1 MSDPKKALQEWQKKY
16 GTEGGSTATSRVTGS
31 AAGAKSALEQW
42 QSKYTT
48 PQTFKNQN
56 VAFENSGLSRDEFDS
71 SVRQNY
77 AARAAASTP
86 TLKTSGGYYSQ
97 PQNIGADM
105 ERYEVGFQTAER
117 NLQDIKT
124 THDDYAAGLQRKQA
138 ELTSAG
144 EKLEQMHSVVDP
156 NNALSVAIFENE
168 RNRYNQMLD
177 EFDAAVT
184 EYDGIYAQYQS
195 AYDAYSRAAMA
206 YENYYTEQQGIYD
219 SWKGTIRDTDTI
231 QTEIG
236 GVDTQIEALEQQKAA
251 LNNEAT
257 QLMNKVSSRR
267 GGTQQLMEWSRQAS
281 EKREQANALQGEID
295 QMNAMKALLQE
306 ELGWSEYFDWE
317 DYRDAEDF
325 DSRSGYVSTANG
337 KTRSALDI
345 MLDNYDSSLSGF
357 DDPLYEYINGNE
369 EMGAYLTNQAGATWG
384 AGGNALGALFGMA
397 TQNKS
402 ESQQMTEDEV
412 LLFNYLYAT
421 QGKEKAHEYY
431 EYLTSD
437 QSVNGGSLN
446 YRQRKEEEA
455 EWRKYAEESPV
466 KSSVFSVVA
475 SPMKMLTYAGQL
487 GDILGGGEIDQNAAY
502 NRFSYANT
510 AIRDEV
516 SSAIAESG
524 KWGDV
529 GSFTYDIGMSLADFV
544 YQSAITGALG
554 GEKLLGAAGAKWASN
569 ATLAIMGTGAAADMV
584 ISAKDRGLDDGQ
596 AFALGTLA
604 GIAEIAMEKLSLD
617 TLLKSNW
624 EKNAI
629 KYILKNAVVEGG
641 EEMGTEVINTIADIL
656 IAQDQSLWQAAIDA
670 YMEKGKS
677 ESEAFGLA
685 LADKAR
691 EIGLAG
697 LGGFL
702 SGGAIGTVYAPAAQI
717 RADTYNRA
725 GNLVR
730 GMGDETI
737 AELINNGLQ
746 LDEKSDGYKLAVE
759 LQEKMRTQQDID
771 SYDIGRLLTETAKE
785 NRKDAPATEQQKAQ
799 EANAENATTTP
810 EEGIVLPEAGQ
821 ETTQQTEQET
831 AGELLE
837 AALPAVEENTAETI
851 DEPLEATLPTVETEL
866 EQKRIK
872 AMEAA
877 STELERTAI
886 QYGVERTTYERVE
899 RISNLIGRNVVF
911 YEAQDAG
918 ENGYF
923 DRESGT
929 IYVNARSQ
937 NPVAQILSHELTHSI
952 EGSDAY
958 NGLRSLVLRRMQD
971 TGADLRKLRQAKAE
985 QYARRGKNLTPE
997 GVDQELVAEYV
1008 EKYLLTD
1015 EQSIRQL
1022 VKENRTLGTRIMNW
1036 VDSMLAKLG
1045 NKDAQERQFLLN
1057 ARKYYAQALSQS
1069 SFTQETAKTPAPQ
1082 NTDEVM
1088 ARTMD
1093 MMQFSF
1099 GGRNANAADLDA
1111 LRRAQEM
1118 EKQGVAAETIFRE
1131 TGWYTGADGKWRFE
1145 IDDSG
1150 MEYNPRREEDGAVPG
1165 QTLADFLKHDELFQ
1179 SYPQLRKTRLE
1190 FADLGRGIN
1199 GQYNTETDTI
1209 TLSNE
1214 LRDAPEGT
1222 LIHEIQHAI
1231 QKAEG
1236 FASGANT
1243 KFWERQLESG
1253 YDGRTQ
1259 QQRREVQRL
1268 WQEYNSIRDN
1278 EPDFFAAMVGL
1289 EAMAPDVPRG
1299 EINWDTLEKIEEDP
1313 IEWQRYD
1320 AAREKLEQQYGD
1332 LKVWDF
1338 TDLRYKLKQAEMNA
1352 GRSAADLYYDT
1363 AGEIEARDTA
1373 RRRTMTAEERRT
1385 TMPNTGNEDTV
1396 FTETAEDEGGYFAIS
1411 ADEQAGIREQLREN
1425 QDRLNAMDIVG
1436 SVNTQEY
1443 AGLDTRTA
1451 REKLVSE
1458 MKKTGYKV
1466 DRQGFGEIR
1475 FEESEINNSLN
1486 YKEKSPAA
1494 EDARRTGFLVLKN
1507 VLKRGIE
1514 IDGHDKHKGRNYDT
1528 VTFAAPVEINGKR
1541 GNMAVVVKRTK
1552 GNRYKVHRI
1561 LTPEGETFVMPEM
1574 ANAEMNTVGAV
1585 TNDSQSLGGSAPA
1598 ITTASTES
1606 VAENGLPVKEQFSFS
1621 EPVEQTDKLLALH
1634 NMDEEKLRRTLELGA
1649 WPAPSTAIVLASQG
1663 HTSYGEFSAV
1673 FPRSVIDP
1681 ELDERNKV
1689 YGSDAWTPTHSNAT
1703 VEREVN
1709 QREKRVFEKT
1719 IEDLSNAVAGGAFT
1733 GGGAL
1738 GRAGVNDSTSKSVRD
1753 IAEQISRY
1761 PDVMAA
1767 YLALQDGDVEVK
1779 YKDKDYHR
1787 FGSNALRR
1795 YIASMSTQELA
1806 ALDVAVETRDNEAIE
1821 RETPR
1826 VRQVLEEVFR
1836 EEIAQRRGK
1845 NGEPIPEKLAEV
1857 MLKRRMDSVQGYQIE
1872 SFIQSAW
1879 QMLEDGSDTTDI
1891 DKHAMVEELESKVD
1905 KRAVAA
1911 WAEEMLAGVLG
1922 ESGIYNGED
1931 IYTENGRKSFQETHM
1946 PLTAENIVKAM
1957 YSTGQSRG
1965 EGAYGM
1971 AAGGLQS
1978 VASPS
1983 YQTVEEIRADSHRLG
1998 RVPEEELKARKD
2010 EIDEILGSL
2019 YEELNELPGAN
2030 IYNIPE
2036 AVMNAA
2042 GERYVDDVI
2051 RSFEQ
2056 DGIRGMSGDTAL
2068 RLIEVFEMAAQL
2080 PTEYFEAKPERVVNF
2095 EDAAAVLAPDN
2106 APIELLAQMRAAG
2119 MNVVEYEAGN
2129 DTQRLELINSLNAQF
2144 SIGGRTG
2151 AQKQEVLANL
2161 RRYMNGEMSTRDIRN
2176 YIDGLDDAGYN
2187 QPINLQ
2193 TYEQS
2198 EAQEIV
2204 DAAHGQN
2211 MSVQEYLNYNWE
2223 QFERDGQMNDAAR
2236 EALQL
2241 ERQQSRRQYSF
2252 SGVDDGAEPGY
2263 DNILNKDARVAWGE
2277 TGETFTEGNEG
2288 IAFTYAI
2295 IPADMLTTS
2304 NDSVGSVNP
2313 AYPAEL
2319 QPRDRTRQSSQMQI
2333 QNIARNLNPAKLAD
2347 SATAQNGAPIVRGD
2361 GVVIGGNGR
2370 GQAILHAYENGTA
2383 DGYREYLEKNAQRFG
2398 IERETLP
2405 DNPVLVRVAESAEN
2419 WTELARKLN
2428 ESSTQT
2434 YSATERAMT
2443 DAERMGD
2450 ILDMLQFDED
2460 NRGLNTAENKDFIGA
2475 FISRVAAESERN
2487 SLLTGTGMLSQTGL
2501 ERVQNAVFAKAYGS
2515 AELSARLS
2523 ESLDNDMKNVTNA
2536 LMATAARAVQLRE
2549 GIQNGSLF
2557 ELDVVEDITQAVELY
2572 AKVKAQGG
2580 TIAEWQQQ
2588 MQLFDNYSPEAQKI
2602 AKFLEKNKGSS
2613 KKMRDMFNAV
2623 YAEIE
2628 ELGDPRQG
2636 TLFGGGNEN
2645 VTKDDIIERAAKR
2658 YAESTGRESGIT
2670 GTTELGGGNL
2680 YEPEP
2685 AAGDAGR
2692 DAEDGSPGQEHPED
2706 VGAVPRDGAVH
2717 PGAGRRTA
2725 GAQPVTAADD
2735 VHDAEVERLRNI
2747 TTDDFL
2753 EELTRETQP
2762 ETEKTSREDV
2772 ERLRQRDLDD
2782 YWESVR
2788 QMADVLEPKTD
2799 PEEKVSTKAARK
2811 QSTTG
2816 QKMRDALSY
2825 IKRKMVDSGE
2835 AVARIGKAVGDKSL
2849 YHFYNMARASSNAA
2863 TSMIMDGRTDI
2874 YGRPTGKSLNE
2885 VLGEVRSKGDEYYK
2899 KFQLY
2904 LFHMHNIDRMNRF
2917 SQENVDAAQA
2927 ALEYFRMTNP
2937 ELTKFADYQLER
2949 MAYDETSPYYFE
2961 ASEYIELRDAL
2972 RKAENTRNK
2981 PVFGFDVTAEDSK
2994 AVTDTLLRENP
3005 DFKKQAA
3012 EVYAYIDNLLR
3023 YRVDSGLIT
3032 EDDYRLL
3039 KSMYPHYVPT
3049 FRVFDREGTDTRQRN
3064 KVQVGSTIKTATGS
3078 SEKLM
3083 PLHKA
3088 LAQQTMSV
3096 VREGSKNRFG
3106 QRLLNSKAD
3115 RKAMEHVHKVTEYQ
3129 SDFSESTFDQPED
3142 EVFKK
3147 RNTFVV
3153 REDGKL
3159 WEMEVSPALYEAV
3172 QALSPETPED
3182 NVAIRVIRKGNN
3194 LFKALVTG
3202 YNPTFMVRNFL
3213 RDIQD
3218 AGLYSKDLSE
3228 FAMQYPQAW
3237 REIVTNGKYWQQ
3249 YKALGGTY
3257 STMFDYETGEV
3268 DKGSKLKEKTIG
3280 RVEAVNMAVEQAP
3293 RLAEF
3298 MATVKAAEKAHGTAT
3313 MEDLMEGMYNAADV
3327 TVNFGRSGT
3336 LGKVLNANFVP
3347 FLNPGIQGFS
3357 KMIRNV
3363 TETKGA
3369 KNWARLAVKAA
3380 ALGIAP
3386 TLLNALLWGDEDDWD
3401 DLKDRDKD
3409 VYYLFKIG
3417 DSLWLK
3423 LPKGRTLSLLGM
3435 TADRAIDLAKG
3446 EKVDWAGFIETAL
3459 SQSAPANPMENNIM
3473 QAWFDTKLFDPDNP
3487 GETWYGTDIESQRL
3501 QGYRP
3506 GERYDEDT
3514 DIISKWL
3521 GKTFN
3526 LSPAKINYLLD
3537 QYTGVVGDAL
3547 LPLLTPTAERDMFS
3561 AAFTLD
3567 TTYSN
3572 RFSNDFYRMKDEL
3585 EYQMNGW
3592 DATGADNAIYRF
3604 WNKKSSEVSDIN
3616 KIIREIEEDDTLSD
3630 ADKKEL
3636 TAVQYAIR
3644 NGIMEDALK
3653 TYEAY
3658 AAAAQKYYEQAV
3670 GEDKDE
3676 RIDYAYREANRE
3688 VLGAEYAL
3696 KVYNKDVYETA
3707 QQLQRE
3713 DGISYDTFYDFY
3725 FDMKAIDGKGYEK
3738 SNDKRELIREQSLTD
3753 DQKIALYTEY
3763 VSDSR
3768 ADDIEAFQNAGID
3781 FDTYLQA
3788 QNAYAEIEDS
3798 DGKATQK
3805 RTEFARW
3812 VYEQD
3817 LTPGQESVVKDS
3829 FTFFSHIPADG
3840 GRYEDFVELGVD
3852 EGTAYDIATEIG
3864 MLEPMDGKETVSSTQ
3879 KWRVVVDSG
3888 LTPVEQLTALK
3899 AVTSENEYRKFSVA
3913 YDMGVLPEAFVS
3925 AKETLPR
3932 YDEDGNGSYKNAEIE
3947 AALDS
3952 IGNTA
3957 GIMLPT
3963 VGGSAT
3969 LTNAQRAVLW
3979 QLLTGSTSA
3988 KNNPYSTSIGWDA
4001 IEAMNEA
4008 KESGGGI
4015 SLTGGGISLTGGI
4028 VLPEA

>member
-1 MSDPKKALQEWQKKY
+1 MGGTDIRRQLSHIGFDTDNVRDDLTRNAGNITRAFGNDRALRYAYLRATGDEVALPMKEENIGQKSGHSAEIIQRIADEYGLERLRDIRMNGSTVFREDSGIANRMLEIINEYYSETIGESGLFTEMQFSDFDRITDDAYRYAREGAKQTVDTNALQTMLNERVDEEGYEAWLRELFDGVVEKKGIRNDKDMFTPSGNRRSWEALHADFTLANIVKEMQKQAKQ
-16 GTEGGSTATSRVTGS
+16 GRSQFMSGANSVKG
-31 AAGAKSALEQW
+31 AALKAYEDI
-42 QSKYTT
+42 
-48 PQTFKNQN
+48 
-56 VAFENSGLSRDEFDS
+56 ED
-71 SVRQNY
+71 VR
-77 AARAAASTP
+77 
-86 TLKTSGGYYSQ
+86 
-97 PQNIGADM
+97 ADTDRLRHTREDAE
-105 ERYEVGFQTAER
+105 ERYEEFTDKCTEICSRMLETVKSDYVGMFEMSEALAETLAKAKTR
-117 NLQDIKT
+117 DSIKR
-124 THDDYAAGLQRKQA
+124 Y
-138 ELTSAG
+138 
-144 EKLEQMHSVVDP
+144 M
-156 NNALSVAIFENE
+156 E
-168 RNRYNQMLD
+168 REFGAYYNI
-177 EFDAAVT
+177 
-184 EYDGIYAQYQS
+184 YDGIADDVYELYQ
-195 AYDAYSRAAMA
+195 
-206 YENYYTEQQGIYD
+206 I
-219 SWKGTIRDTDTI
+219 
-231 QTEIG
+231 
-236 GVDTQIEALEQQKAA
+236 
-251 LNNEAT
+251 
-257 QLMNKVSSRR
+257 
-267 GGTQQLMEWSRQAS
+267 
-281 EKREQANALQGEID
+281 ANRLP
-295 QMNAMKALLQE
+295 M
-306 ELGWSEYFDWE
+306 EYFE
-317 DYRDAEDF
+317 SKLYRA
-325 DSRSGYVSTANG
+325 YP
-337 KTRSALDI
+337 LDEAAAI
-345 MLDNYDSSLSGF
+345 VVPDNTKPELIASLRG
-357 DDPLYEYINGNE
+357 
-369 EMGAYLTNQAGATWG
+369 AGAT
-384 AGGNALGALFGMA
+384 
-397 TQNKS
+397 
-402 ESQQMTEDEV
+402 
-412 LLFNYLYAT
+412 
-421 QGKEKAHEYY
+421 
-431 EYLTSD
+431 
-437 QSVNGGSLN
+437 
-446 YRQRKEEEA
+446 
-455 EWRKYAEESPV
+455 
-466 KSSVFSVVA
+466 
-475 SPMKMLTYAGQL
+475 
-487 GDILGGGEIDQNAAY
+487 
-502 NRFSYANT
+502 
-510 AIRDEV
+510 
-516 SSAIAESG
+516 
-524 KWGDV
+524 
-529 GSFTYDIGMSLADFV
+529 
-544 YQSAITGALG
+544 
-554 GEKLLGAAGAKWASN
+554 
-569 ATLAIMGTGAAADMV
+569 
-584 ISAKDRGLDDGQ
+584 
-596 AFALGTLA
+596 
-604 GIAEIAMEKLSLD
+604 
-617 TLLKSNW
+617 
-624 EKNAI
+624 
-629 KYILKNAVVEGG
+629 
-641 EEMGTEVINTIADIL
+641 
-656 IAQDQSLWQAAIDA
+656 
-670 YMEKGKS
+670 
-677 ESEAFGLA
+677 
-685 LADKAR
+685 
-691 EIGLAG
+691 
-697 LGGFL
+697 
-702 SGGAIGTVYAPAAQI
+702 
-717 RADTYNRA
+717 
-725 GNLVR
+725 
-730 GMGDETI
+730 
-737 AELINNGLQ
+737 
-746 LDEKSDGYKLAVE
+746 
-759 LQEKMRTQQDID
+759 
-771 SYDIGRLLTETAKE
+771 
-785 NRKDAPATEQQKAQ
+785 
-799 EANAENATTTP
+799 
-810 EEGIVLPEAGQ
+810 
-821 ETTQQTEQET
+821 
-831 AGELLE
+831 
-837 AALPAVEENTAETI
+837 
-851 DEPLEATLPTVETEL
+851 VET
-866 EQKRIK
+866 
-872 AMEAA
+872 
-877 STELERTAI
+877 
-886 QYGVERTTYERVE
+886 
-899 RISNLIGRNVVF
+899 
-911 YEAQDAG
+911 
-918 ENGYF
+918 
-923 DRESGT
+923 
-929 IYVNARSQ
+929 
-937 NPVAQILSHELTHSI
+937 
-952 EGSDAY
+952 
-958 NGLRSLVLRRMQD
+958 
-971 TGADLRKLRQAKAE
+971 
-985 QYARRGKNLTPE
+985 
-997 GVDQELVAEYV
+997 
-1008 EKYLLTD
+1008 
-1015 EQSIRQL
+1015 
-1022 VKENRTLGTRIMNW
+1022 
-1036 VDSMLAKLG
+1036 
-1045 NKDAQERQFLLN
+1045 
-1057 ARKYYAQALSQS
+1057 
-1069 SFTQETAKTPAPQ
+1069 
-1082 NTDEVM
+1082 
-1088 ARTMD
+1088 
-1093 MMQFSF
+1093 
-1099 GGRNANAADLDA
+1099 
-1111 LRRAQEM
+1111 
-1118 EKQGVAAETIFRE
+1118 
-1131 TGWYTGADGKWRFE
+1131 
-1145 IDDSG
+1145 
-1150 MEYNPRREEDGAVPG
+1150 
-1165 QTLADFLKHDELFQ
+1165 
-1179 SYPQLRKTRLE
+1179 
-1190 FADLGRGIN
+1190 
-1199 GQYNTETDTI
+1199 
-1209 TLSNE
+1209 
-1214 LRDAPEGT
+1214 
-1222 LIHEIQHAI
+1222 
-1231 QKAEG
+1231 
-1236 FASGANT
+1236 
-1243 KFWERQLESG
+1243 
-1253 YDGRTQ
+1253 
-1259 QQRREVQRL
+1259 
-1268 WQEYNSIRDN
+1268 
-1278 EPDFFAAMVGL
+1278 
-1289 EAMAPDVPRG
+1289 
-1299 EINWDTLEKIEEDP
+1299 
-1313 IEWQRYD
+1313 
-1320 AAREKLEQQYGD
+1320 
-1332 LKVWDF
+1332 
-1338 TDLRYKLKQAEMNA
+1338 
-1352 GRSAADLYYDT
+1352 
-1363 AGEIEARDTA
+1363 
-1373 RRRTMTAEERRT
+1373 
-1385 TMPNTGNEDTV
+1385 
-1396 FTETAEDEGGYFAIS
+1396 
-1411 ADEQAGIREQLREN
+1411 
-1425 QDRLNAMDIVG
+1425 
-1436 SVNTQEY
+1436 
-1443 AGLDTRTA
+1443 
-1451 REKLVSE
+1451 
-1458 MKKTGYKV
+1458 
-1466 DRQGFGEIR
+1466 
-1475 FEESEINNSLN
+1475 
-1486 YKEKSPAA
+1486 
-1494 EDARRTGFLVLKN
+1494 
-1507 VLKRGIE
+1507 
-1514 IDGHDKHKGRNYDT
+1514 
-1528 VTFAAPVEINGKR
+1528 
-1541 GNMAVVVKRTK
+1541 
-1552 GNRYKVHRI
+1552 
-1561 LTPEGETFVMPEM
+1561 
-1574 ANAEMNTVGAV
+1574 
-1585 TNDSQSLGGSAPA
+1585 
-1598 ITTASTES
+1598 
-1606 VAENGLPVKEQFSFS
+1606 
-1621 EPVEQTDKLLALH
+1621 
-1634 NMDEEKLRRTLELGA
+1634 
-1649 WPAPSTAIVLASQG
+1649 
-1663 HTSYGEFSAV
+1663 
-1673 FPRSVIDP
+1673 
-1681 ELDERNKV
+1681 
-1689 YGSDAWTPTHSNAT
+1689 
-1703 VEREVN
+1703 
-1709 QREKRVFEKT
+1709 
-1719 IEDLSNAVAGGAFT
+1719 
-1733 GGGAL
+1733 
-1738 GRAGVNDSTSKSVRD
+1738 
-1753 IAEQISRY
+1753 
-1761 PDVMAA
+1761 
-1767 YLALQDGDVEVK
+1767 
-1779 YKDKDYHR
+1779 
-1787 FGSNALRR
+1787 
-1795 YIASMSTQELA
+1795 
-1806 ALDVAVETRDNEAIE
+1806 
-1821 RETPR
+1821 
-1826 VRQVLEEVFR
+1826 
-1836 EEIAQRRGK
+1836 
-1845 NGEPIPEKLAEV
+1845 
-1857 MLKRRMDSVQGYQIE
+1857 
-1872 SFIQSAW
+1872 
-1879 QMLEDGSDTTDI
+1879 
-1891 DKHAMVEELESKVD
+1891 
-1905 KRAVAA
+1905 
-1911 WAEEMLAGVLG
+1911 
-1922 ESGIYNGED
+1922 
-1931 IYTENGRKSFQETHM
+1931 
-1946 PLTAENIVKAM
+1946 
-1957 YSTGQSRG
+1957 
-1965 EGAYGM
+1965 
-1971 AAGGLQS
+1971 
-1978 VASPS
+1978 
-1983 YQTVEEIRADSHRLG
+1983 
-1998 RVPEEELKARKD
+1998 
-2010 EIDEILGSL
+2010 
-2019 YEELNELPGAN
+2019 
-2030 IYNIPE
+2030 
-2036 AVMNAA
+2036 
-2042 GERYVDDVI
+2042 
-2051 RSFEQ
+2051 
-2056 DGIRGMSGDTAL
+2056 
-2068 RLIEVFEMAAQL
+2068 
-2080 PTEYFEAKPERVVNF
+2080 
-2095 EDAAAVLAPDN
+2095 
-2106 APIELLAQMRAAG
+2106 
-2119 MNVVEYEAGN
+2119 YEAGN
-2129 DTQRLELINSLNAQF
+2129 EEDRLRVVNSVEGAQF

-2223 QFERDGQMNDAAR
+2223 QFERDGRMNDAAR

-2319 QPRDRTRQSSQMQI
+2319 QPRDRTRKSSQMQI

-2692 DAEDGSPGQEHPED
+2692 DAEDGSRGQGHPED

-2735 VHDAEVERLRNI
+2735 VHDAEVERIRNI

-3313 MEDLMEGMYNAADV
+3313 MEDLMEGMYNAAEV

-3670 GEDKDE
+3670 GEDEDE

-3840 GRYEDFVELGVD
+3840 GRYEDFVEMGVD

-3988 KNNPYSTSIGWDA
+3988 KNNPYSTSVGWAVIDA
-4001 IEAMNEA
+4001 VNAM
-4008 KESGGGI
+4008 KEGDTGI
-4015 SLTGGGISLTGGI
+4015 VLPDGTNYTGGI